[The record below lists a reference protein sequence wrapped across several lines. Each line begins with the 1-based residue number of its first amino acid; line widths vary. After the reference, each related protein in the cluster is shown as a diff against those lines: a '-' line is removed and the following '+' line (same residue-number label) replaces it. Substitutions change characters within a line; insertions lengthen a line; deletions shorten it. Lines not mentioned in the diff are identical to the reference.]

1 MKFLFRL
8 ILIVLGIYFTSM
20 VGPWWMIFVVSFTVG
35 FLIHGF
41 PVNVFIAG
49 FLGAGG
55 TWITLSWYLDYK
67 SEGFFSDKIVQLFP
81 VEDSIYLIV
90 GAGLIAGLCGGVGGL
105 TGDSFKKL
113 FVRKK
118 QKSAYN

>member
-8 ILIVLGIYFTSM
+8 ILISLGIYFASLI
-20 VGPWWMIFVVSFTVG
+20 GPWWVIFIVTFLVG
-35 FLIHGF
+35 FLIHGT
-41 PVNVFIAG
+41 PINVFIAG

-55 TWITLSWYLDYK
+55 IWIALSWYLDYK
-67 SEGFFSDKIVQLFP
+67 SDSFFSSKIVQLFP
-81 VEDSIYLIV
+81 VDDNMYLIV
-90 GAGLIAGLCGGVGGL
+90 GAGVVAAVCGGMGAL